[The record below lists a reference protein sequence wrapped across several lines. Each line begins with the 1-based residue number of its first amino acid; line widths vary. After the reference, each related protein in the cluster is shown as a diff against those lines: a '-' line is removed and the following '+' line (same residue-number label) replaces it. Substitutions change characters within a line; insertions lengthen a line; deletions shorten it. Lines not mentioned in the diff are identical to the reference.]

1 MQIFDVL
8 LERGFIAR
16 NEDGTPKQV
25 TNPEIRDILNN
36 KKITAYIG
44 FDPTASSF
52 HVGNL
57 LQIMVLAHLQRAG
70 HRPIVVVGGGT
81 GLVGDP
87 SGKTEMRKM
96 LTVEKVQENMNS
108 QKEQFKRYIEF
119 GEGKAIMVNNADWLL
134 SLNYVEFLRDY
145 GRHFSV
151 NRMLTADCIKNR
163 METGLSFLEF
173 NYMILQSYDFL
184 RLYQQYGCILQ
195 MGGDDQ
201 WGNICSGIELIRR
214 VEGKE
219 CYGITCPLLTTAT
232 GSKMGKTEKGAVW
245 LDANLFSPYEF
256 YQYWRNVDDRDV
268 IKFLSLFTF
277 LPMEEIHKLSQ
288 LKDSKINE
296 AKEILAFEA
305 TKITHGEKA
314 AVQAQQD
321 ARSLFGEQ
329 KTGESIP
336 TVEISQQELQKG
348 IWVIELIKKSGLET
362 SNSEARRLIQKGGA
376 YINQDKIE
384 SIDLQVT
391 ESFVKDGE
399 MILRAG
405 KKRYV
410 RVLVK

>member
-1 MQIFDVL
+1 MQIFDIL
-8 LERGFIAR
+8 LERGFIAK

-25 TNPEIRDILNN
+25 TNPEIRDILNS
-36 KKITAYIG
+36 KSITAYIG

-57 LQIMVLAHLQRAG
+57 LQIMILSHLQRAG

-81 GLVGDP
+81 GLIGDP

-96 LTVEKVQENMNS
+96 LTLEKVQENMS
-108 QKEQFKRYIEF
+108 KQKEQFKRYIDF
-119 GEGKAIMVNNADWLL
+119 SEGKALMVNNADWLL
-134 SLNYVEFLRDY
+134 GFNYIDFLRDY

-163 METGLSFLEF
+163 LETGLSFLEF

-184 RLYQQYGCILQ
+184 HLHKTYGCLLQ

-219 CYGITCPLLTTAT
+219 CYGITCPLLTTAS

-245 LDANLFSPYEF
+245 LDAELFSPYEY

-268 IKFLSLFTF
+268 IKCLSLFTF
-277 LPMEEIHKLSQ
+277 LDMEEIRRLSQ
-288 LKDSKINE
+288 LKDAQINE
-296 AKEILAFEA
+296 AKEVLAFEA

-314 AVQAQQD
+314 ALQAQQD
-321 ARSLFGEQ
+321 AKSLFGEQ

-336 TVEISQQELQKG
+336 TVEIPLEEIQKG
-348 IWVIELIKKSGLET
+348 IWVIELIKRSGLET
-362 SNSEARRLIQKGGA
+362 SNSEARRLVQKGGA
-376 YINQDKIE
+376 YINQDKID

-391 ESFVKDGE
+391 EKYVSNGE

>member
-1 MQIFDVL
+1 MQIFDIL
-8 LERGFIAR
+8 LERGFIAK

-25 TNPEIRDILNN
+25 TNPEIRDILNS
-36 KKITAYIG
+36 KSITAYIG

-57 LQIMVLAHLQRAG
+57 LQIMILSHLQRAG

-81 GLVGDP
+81 GLIGDP

-96 LTVEKVQENMNS
+96 LTLEKVQENMS
-108 QKEQFKRYIEF
+108 KQKEQFKRYIDF
-119 GEGKAIMVNNADWLL
+119 SEGKALMVNNADWLL
-134 SLNYVEFLRDY
+134 GFNYIDFLRDY

-163 METGLSFLEF
+163 LETGLSFLEF

-184 RLYQQYGCILQ
+184 HLHKTYGCLLQ

-219 CYGITCPLLTTAT
+219 CYGITCPLLTTAS

-245 LDANLFSPYEF
+245 LDAELFSPYEY

-268 IKFLSLFTF
+268 IKCLSLFTF
-277 LPMEEIHKLSQ
+277 LDMEEIRKLSQ
-288 LKDSKINE
+288 LKDAQINE
-296 AKEILAFEA
+296 AKEVLAFEA

-314 AVQAQQD
+314 ALQAQQD
-321 ARSLFGEQ
+321 AKSLFGEQ
-329 KTGESIP
+329 KTGDSIP
-336 TVEISQQELQKG
+336 TVEIPLEEIQKG
-348 IWVIELIKKSGLET
+348 IWVIELIKRSGLET
-362 SNSEARRLIQKGGA
+362 SNSEARRLVQKGGA
-376 YINQDKIE
+376 YINQDKID

-391 ESFVKDGE
+391 EKYVSNGE